1 MHEYKITP
9 IFKGGHICV
18 HLRFLKTKNAT
29 LVKMAHQK
37 NISHH
42 KSLPTS
48 LLVTLT
54 MSAHARP

>member
-37 NISHH
+37 TYRITNRFRH
-42 KSLPTS
+42 LY
-48 LLVTLT
+48 L
-54 MSAHARP
+54 